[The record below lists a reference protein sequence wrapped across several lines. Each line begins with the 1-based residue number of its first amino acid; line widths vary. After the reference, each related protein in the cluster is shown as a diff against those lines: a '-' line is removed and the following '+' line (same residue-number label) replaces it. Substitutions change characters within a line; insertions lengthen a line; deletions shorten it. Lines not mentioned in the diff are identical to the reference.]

1 MASILKVDALQ
12 GVTAAGDITIT
23 SEGGAATQSLQ
34 QGLTKGFLSFDF
46 GSNTIPD
53 SFNITSVTDRA
64 TGCLYGSFTNSM
76 NNTGYAVPSANS
88 PVGEGS
94 MATSNN
100 NRYCISSG
108 DTTGRFSQN
117 NMQVT
122 TSSDYQNVPYCCAT
136 INGDLA

>member
-1 MASILKVDALQ
+1 MSEILVNKLTGTSTAGSILV
-12 GVTAAGDITIT
+12 T
-23 SEGGAATQSLQ
+23 SEGNSTTTNLQ
-34 QGLTKGFLSFDF
+34 QGLTKAFLSFDF

-53 SFNITSVTDRA
+53 SFNITSVTDRS

-76 NNTGYAVPSANS
+76 NNTGYAVPSANR
-88 PVGEGS
+88 PVAEGS

-122 TSSDYQNVPYCCAT
+122 TSSSFQNVPYCCAS